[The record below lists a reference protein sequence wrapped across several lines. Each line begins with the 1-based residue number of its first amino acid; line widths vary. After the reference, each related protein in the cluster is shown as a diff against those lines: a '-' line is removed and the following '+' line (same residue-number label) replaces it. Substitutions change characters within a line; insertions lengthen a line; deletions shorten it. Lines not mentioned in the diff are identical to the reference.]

1 MTENVA
7 ITAIFE
13 RNLFFSEL
21 ISLMK
26 AEGQMIVQ
34 KKKLSN
40 LNDVDLINGLILIDI
55 DSKKSLEKLSFFK
68 DRKNQ
73 IYQIICFLN
82 KEIEIT
88 ENIENLRFIR
98 KPIVFN
104 EFLRIISSLKK
115 NMHVMTKV
123 IKIKNLVYYENESK
137 FINQNNNETISLTDL
152 ENSLVS
158 FIIKKDGAT
167 KSEIL
172 KNVWKHNVILE
183 THSLESLIYRLRRK
197 IEENPNQPQILVQLK
212 KKYYLTL

>member
-1 MTENVA
+1 MTENVV

-26 AEGQMIVQ
+26 AEGQRIVR
-34 KKKLSN
+34 KKTLSN
-40 LNDVDLINGLILIDI
+40 LNDVDLIKGLILIDI
-55 DSKKSLEKLSFFK
+55 DSKKSLDKLSFFK
-68 DRKNQ
+68 ERKNKS
-73 IYQIICFLN
+73 YQIICFLN
-82 KEIEIT
+82 KEIDVNENF
-88 ENIENLRFIR
+88 ENIRFIR
-98 KPIVFN
+98 KPIIFN
-104 EFLRIISSLKK
+104 EFLEIISNLKK
-115 NMHVMTKV
+115 NMHHMMKV

-152 ENSLVS
+152 ENNLVS

-197 IEENPNQPQILVQLK
+197 IEENPNQPQILIQLR